1 MTSTLVVTIFT
12 YSIYA
17 AFRINKDAI
26 KEMSVLLKIGSITKF
41 TLSHARDPNNQ

>member
-26 KEMSVLLKIGSITKF
+26 KEMSFEDWLNYQIHFV
-41 TLSHARDPNNQ
+41 ACPNNQ